1 MNLYHSLDA
10 EGSSQMILPTQN
22 LEKSYYLDK
31 ESAIRTYA
39 IDLSGVVDRVANSL
53 SDGFVNIKNVRKA
66 FCCY

>member
-1 MNLYHSLDA
+1 
-10 EGSSQMILPTQN
+10 MILPTQN